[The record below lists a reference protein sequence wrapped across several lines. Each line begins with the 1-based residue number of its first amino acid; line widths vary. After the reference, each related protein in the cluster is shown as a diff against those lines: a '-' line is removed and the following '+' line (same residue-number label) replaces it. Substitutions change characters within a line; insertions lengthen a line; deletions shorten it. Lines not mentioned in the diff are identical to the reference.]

1 MSKVFDMLR
10 DITDAPSKPPLSSAG
25 EQPGAKP
32 FPDNRSLRGEVLA
45 PVLQPEP
52 AWSRA
57 IDVLHQRWRLAALF
71 ATVVIVVVTA
81 VTLLAKPMYEPVAAL
96 QIDPPGTETFSL
108 QGGNSDSNSG
118 EYITTQTKKLQSNIL
133 ALQLI
138 HKWQLDRLPDF
149 AGSKTIVG
157 SNPSEEQ
164 RSAAENAALK
174 TLLLRTSVK
183 RDTSSRIVYISIG
196 ARDPQLAA
204 TLTNSLA
211 NLFVESEEKSRHE
224 AVLRSS
230 QWLAKQLDD
239 IRLRMDESNRTV
251 GDFER
256 NSGIAPLG
264 DSQSSNTFSEQMIE
278 LNRQLLQARSDRIQ
292 LQSYLSRMGG
302 NGSAALPQVNGNP
315 VVQALTQRLAETRAE
330 LTNAMAIYG
339 QNHPNVRRLQNQS
352 DELQAQLDK
361 QKASILAELK
371 NSYQAS
377 QIREGMVQGQV
388 KEAEKK
394 VALIAQYVAIKK
406 EAEAN
411 TQLYNSLSAKIREA
425 GIAAES
431 KSSPI
436 WIVDPAP
443 VLDRPTRPHKGTQI
457 GLGILFAL
465 CGGLLLV
472 FVVEG
477 FNTSVRTMADVQRS
491 LGMVPVSVMPVIG
504 NTVAAKKLAGTLF
517 PIVRD
522 RDPQSPLF
530 LLESP
535 RSPEAE
541 ALRAFYTSV
550 RLTANNAPQ
559 VLLVT
564 SPDPGEG
571 KTTMTVNLAIALAER
586 GKTCVVDA
594 DLRKEGVA
602 PAFGITAER
611 GLREVLANELALE
624 QSLVR
629 TKVQNLMLLPA
640 GKSCDDV
647 ARLICS
653 DAMSEVLTGL
663 RSEFE
668 YVLVDSPPILP
679 FADCRALSTLVDGV
693 VLVGRS
699 GHTRGE
705 ALVRAMELLRNVHS
719 APVIQVVLN
728 AVHSPTHKYSYYYY
742 GHSERGKGVPN

>member
-1 MSKVFDMLR
+1 MSKVFDLLR
-10 DITDAPSKPPLSSAG
+10 DVKDSPSQYPLNSAG
-25 EQPGAKP
+25 ELPRGRQ
-32 FPDNRSLRGEVLA
+32 FPENRTLRGEVLA
-45 PVLQPEP
+45 PFSQPEP
-52 AWSRA
+52 MWARSLE
-57 IDVLHQRWRLAALF
+57 VLRQHWPLAAMF
-71 ATVVIVVVTA
+71 AGVVITIVTM
-81 VTLLAKPMYEPVAAL
+81 VTLLTKPMYEPVAAL

-118 EYITTQTKKLQSNIL
+118 EYITTQTKKLQSNVL
-133 ALQLI
+133 AMQLAQ
-138 HKWQLDRLPDF
+138 KLRLDHVSEF
-149 AGSKTIVG
+149 AGRNAIAVADPT
-157 SNPSEEQ
+157 PEQ
-164 RSAAENAALK
+164 QSLAESAALK
-174 TLLLRTSVK
+174 TLLMRTSVK
-183 RDTSSRIVYISIG
+183 RDTSSRIVYVSIG
-196 ARDPQLAA
+196 ARDPKLAS

-211 NLFVESEEKSRHE
+211 TLFLENEEKARHE

-230 QWLAKQLDD
+230 QWLGKQLDD
-239 IRLRMDESNRTV
+239 IRLRMEESNRTV
-251 GDFER
+251 GEFER
-256 NSGIAPLG
+256 RSGIAPLG

-302 NGSAALPQVNGNP
+302 TGSAMLPQVSANP
-315 VVQALTQRLAETRAE
+315 VVQGLTQRLAETRAE
-330 LTNAMAIYG
+330 LTNALAIYG
-339 QNHPNVRRLQNQS
+339 PNHPNVRRLQNQS
-352 DELQAQLDK
+352 DELQSQLDR
-361 QKASILAELK
+361 QKASILGELR

-377 QIREGMVQGQV
+377 QVREGMVQGQV

-394 VALIAQYVAIKK
+394 VVLVAQYMAIKK

-431 KSSPI
+431 KSNPI

-457 GLGILFAL
+457 GLGVLFAL
-465 CGGLLLV
+465 CGGVLLV

-477 FNTSVRTMADVQRS
+477 FNTSVRTTADVQRS

-504 NTVAAKKLAGTLF
+504 KTVATQRLVGSLF
-517 PIVRD
+517 PNER
-522 RDPQSPLF
+522 RQKPPLF
-530 LLESP
+530 LLDSP

-550 RLTANNAPQ
+550 RLTSSDAPQ

-571 KTTMTVNLAIALAER
+571 KTTMTVNLAIALSER
-586 GKTCVVDA
+586 GRTCVVDA

-602 PAFGITAER
+602 PAFGIKAER
-611 GLREVLANELALE
+611 GLRDVLAKEAVLKE
-624 QSLVR
+624 SLIQ
-629 TKVQNLMLLPA
+629 TKVENLSLLPA
-640 GKSCDDV
+640 GKPCDEV

-653 DAMSEVLTGL
+653 DTMAEVLMAL

-668 YVLVDSPPILP
+668 YVLVDSPPVLP
-679 FADCRALSTLVDGV
+679 FADCRALATLVDGV

-699 GHTRGE
+699 GRTRGE
-705 ALVRAMELLRNVHS
+705 DLVRAMELLQNVHS

-728 AVHSPTHKYSYYYY
+728 AVQSTSHDYSSYYY
-742 GHSERGKGVPN
+742 GHTDRKTGRPS